1 MTCSRVKPFLPG
13 LLIPSARVRIPT
25 PITVHVDHCPECE
38 EDLAALRELHLGP
51 GQLERLGHLYACRA
65 AAHAQLCRRA
75 RSKIAVFVRGVV
87 ADLDGEIL
95 DHLCTCPRCRSRVH
109 RARQKL
115 LAKGTVP
122 TSGAA
127 CSMPMSGARLF
138 DYVVPYSRSA
148 ESIPRATAELAE
160 ASPAG
165 RAPERNRAGGLDAMV
180 PGDTGANRVA
190 APQDHVRTCRSCL
203 KRIHEL
209 DETIYGI
216 AERTDSGVATIYS
229 AQPPAAE
236 IPGSFADPY
245 PGYPIHVRVLPGVPA
260 PAPASSWSP
269 AGVKAA
275 LKRSTC
281 DPRVRLILKTA
292 VAAAAVIPL
301 AILFFNT
308 STAEGVTL
316 GQMFKAFGRAPNVRV
331 TTFDARTQERVQ
343 DAWISR
349 KADRIL
355 IVAGQTRILH
365 DLKAGTES
373 SRHDAQTPSGTTL
386 LNERQRA
393 RARRAMDACLGFTLH
408 DVPADAKWAR
418 VGN

>member
-1 MTCSRVKPFLPG
+1 
-13 LLIPSARVRIPT
+13 
-25 PITVHVDHCPECE
+25 
-38 EDLAALRELHLGP
+38 
-51 GQLERLGHLYACRA
+51 
-65 AAHAQLCRRA
+65 
-75 RSKIAVFVRGVV
+75 
-87 ADLDGEIL
+87 
-95 DHLCTCPRCRSRVH
+95 
-109 RARQKL
+109 
-115 LAKGTVP
+115 
-122 TSGAA
+122 
-127 CSMPMSGARLF
+127 MPMSGARLF

-165 RAPERNRAGGLDAMV
+165 RAPERNRAGGSDAMV

-373 SRHDAQTPSGTTL
+373 SRHNAQTPSGTTL
-386 LNERQRA
+386 LDERQRVG
-393 RARRAMDACLGFTLH
+393 ARRAMDACLGFTLH

-418 VGN
+418 VGNVAGGLELYELTYAERDDSRVESLRKTDISIDPLTRLPREIRAFRRLPTEDTWRHVSQRTLHYLTEEEMAAIMGSR